1 MTTASNPN
9 NTKNNITMTNT
20 SRTPNDAEARFLY
33 NRNLRQEALEKSK
46 HRSTSDHDYDD
57 DEAKQ
62 LFQEAQLLR
71 NELCAKFP
79 REEEEGSRQCVTSAQ
94 RNALEVKLDTIHA
107 RILALQYRFSTM
119 VAGGGGSLT
128 ANEERKLKDETEW
141 MLNDL
146 YGIRERCIPKKRFRF
161 KNRERLCSTGS
172 ASSTSSSF
180 AMLSDGYEG
189 LKRCNPN
196 NKEGIC
202 ADISTNQT
210 NDEVKSKIG
219 CDGYVYEHEF
229 SDQTGACLDYPSD
242 PLLFNEDTKDDRNME
257 NLNFRL
263 KNLDSCIV
271 TM

>member
-1 MTTASNPN
+1 MT
-9 NTKNNITMTNT
+9 ITNT
-20 SRTPNDAEARFLY
+20 SRTLNDAEARFLH

-71 NELCAKFP
+71 NELCTKFA
-79 REEEEGSRQCVTSAQ
+79 REGQEEEGVRRYVTSAQ
-94 RNALEVKLDTIHA
+94 RNALEVKLDKMHA
-107 RILALQYRFSTM
+107 RILALQYRFSTL
-119 VAGGGGSLT
+119 VAGGGGLLT
-128 ANEERKLKDETEW
+128 ANEERKLKDEIEW
-141 MLNDL
+141 MLNDV
-146 YGIRERCIPKKRFRF
+146 YCIRERCIPKKRFRF

-172 ASSTSSSF
+172 ASSMSSSF

-189 LKRCNPN
+189 LKRCNSN
-196 NKEGIC
+196 DKEGIC
-202 ADISTNQT
+202 IDISTNQT
-210 NDEVKSKIG
+210 NDEVGRKIG
-219 CDGYVYEHEF
+219 CDDYVYEHEF

-242 PLLFNEDTKDDRNME
+242 PPLFNEDTKDDRNME

-263 KNLDSCIV
+263 KNLENCTV